1 MCFFYYLS
9 VFMFIR
15 GHPEEVTQKRSPRR
29 GHPEE
34 VTQKRSPRR
43 GHPEEVTQKGSPR
56 RGHPETK
63 MFEWV
68 WYAGSHAF

>member
-15 GHPEEVTQKRSPRR
+15 GHPE
-29 GHPEE
+29 G
-34 VTQKRSPRR
+34 
-43 GHPEEVTQKGSPR
+43 VTQKGSPR

-63 MFEWV
+63 MFDWV